1 MKKQRGETQVQLEVE
16 DREFLDRLLTATNK
30 PYEFAAGHRRLFTRL
45 GEWDNDLGDWVRTE
59 HDTTTMPRKRLLANV
74 NAARKATQKADQ
86 MLAEWQESIKA
97 L

>member
-16 DREFLDRLLTATNK
+16 DRNFLDRLLTQAYK
-30 PYEFAAGHRRLFTRL
+30 PYEFAAVQRRRFTRM
-45 GEWDNDLGDWVRTE
+45 GDWSPANERWETIE
-59 HDTTTMPRKRLLANV
+59 QNTTTMPRKALLKNI
-74 NAARKATQKADQ
+74 NDARKAAQKADQ